1 MKMLRTPSTL
11 STLSSNRSLLVLLV
25 LLLAFVGIAAGR
37 TLIGSS
43 FEPAAPVYGPA
54 ENPAFVPPAVQ
65 ALSAP
70 THADPVPSETA
81 IPDSDAAIPAP
92 APIYPTAP
100 TAPPAATPVPRATL
114 PGPSTSPI
122 PGGDIH
128 SIAPEG
134 MAPGFNPPPGRE

>member
-1 MKMLRTPSTL
+1 MKRLRSS

-65 ALSAP
+65 SSSAP

-81 IPDSDAAIPAP
+81 VPDSDAAMSAP
-92 APIYPTAP
+92 APTEPSAP
-100 TAPPAATPVPRATL
+100 TT
-114 PGPSTSPI
+114 
-122 PGGDIH
+122 
-128 SIAPEG
+128 
-134 MAPGFNPPPGRE
+134 